1 MSNKPVVFLE
11 GDIIYLRPLE
21 ESDIEGTYNNW
32 LNDKEACDGNAHH
45 TYPQTREDTLK
56 YIRYALTTKTELILA
71 ICDKKTNTH
80 IGNIALQNI
89 TPIHGNAELAI
100 FIGDKDFW
108 GKGYGKEACRLLIEH
123 GFAAL
128 NLHRIWVGTAHTNIG
143 MQKIAESLGMKYEGR
158 HRDAVYKNGGYRD
171 ALVYS
176 RLSTDE

>member
-11 GDIIYLRPLE
+11 GDILYLRPLE
-21 ESDIEGTYNNW
+21 ENDIEGTYNNW
-32 LNDKEACDGNAHH
+32 LNDKEACEGNAHH
-45 TYPQTREDTLK
+45 TYPQTREDALK

-71 ICDKKTNTH
+71 ICDKKTNAH

-89 TPIHGNAELAI
+89 TPIHGNAELSI

-123 GFAAL
+123 GFSAL
-128 NLHRIWVGTAHTNIG
+128 NLHRIWVGTDHANIG
-143 MQKIAESLGMKYEGR
+143 MLKVAESLGMKYEGR
-158 HRDAVYKNGGYRD
+158 HRDVVYKNGGYRD